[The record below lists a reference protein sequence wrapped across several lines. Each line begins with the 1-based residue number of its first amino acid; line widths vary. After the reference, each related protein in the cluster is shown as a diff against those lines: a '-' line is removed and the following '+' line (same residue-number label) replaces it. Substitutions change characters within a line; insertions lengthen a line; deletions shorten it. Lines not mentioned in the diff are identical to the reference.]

1 MSNDL
6 SLMIRLK
13 GESSD
18 LVNALSKASAQNRV
32 LNGELRA
39 SGASSQ
45 TASRGFD
52 QVTRKSTAMGG
63 ALRTAGIAITTY
75 FGVTQLQN
83 MATNLTS
90 AAGKMQDAEV
100 RLRNLTGSSEEFAEA
115 QSFISETAERQSRD
129 ILVLTD
135 SYARLLAL
143 QSGGIVTGAET
154 REIMLGINDAAAGL
168 GATSSQVQQVMYGLS
183 QALASPVVRAEE
195 LNQTVESLPS
205 LLQAMDKASGAGE
218 GGFRRMVNEGQVT
231 SEFFKT
237 TLIQALKKWEGAAE
251 STYDNINSKIQ
262 RNRNSYL
269 EMADDFQDPIDDALT
284 PLLNAQSAAMEF
296 AANNAQTLATALQG
310 TLIAGVGSLTG
321 ALVAYTRARMAATA
335 EETKSL
341 VTKQRSLQAE
351 YQQAV
356 AAQRTAQSELNKAAA
371 FRTSTAGL
379 TAATAATNRYT
390 AAQTALTAA
399 NARVTATQSA
409 LTTTTAALA
418 GRMSMLGRI
427 GGGVLR
433 LLGGWPGLLITGGLA
448 LMTFGNFAREAA
460 EDTFEY
466 SDSLY
471 DLSDAITKTVE
482 QLKTDQQ
489 AAGNE
494 LDKLNA
500 HLDGLIKKKKEL
512 EAQVMS
518 SDANPVNAPMGP
530 RGAIPSFRS
539 NQQRQELEELLLLIE
554 KVKEKRDKLAETN
567 EKRAGTIDDKKK
579 QNNQAEQEKEKM
591 RLKSVQEQAQKMLE
605 SLEKQKQL
613 QGQVSE
619 AAKVRY
625 EVEHG
630 ALKEIEATTKQLLIE
645 KAKELDAEKER
656 QQLQSTAKDYLA
668 NLREQAN
675 VHNITTE
682 LARVRYQ
689 IEHGELQGINAELEK
704 RLLNEARLADAA
716 RQKEEQKQADKKTE
730 QQFTSLTGSM
740 ENDLM
745 SPEQRLQAEY
755 EKRLE
760 LIDQYGQLEIAK
772 TQEVERAK
780 LAAKQ
785 LFDKQT
791 EELQRK
797 QLQTQLYAGQQIFD
811 GMAGLAKAFGGEQ
824 SSAYKA
830 MFAVSKGFAIA
841 QGVLNLSTAISN
853 AFALPFPSNIPAMAT
868 AASQGAKL
876 LTTIKG
882 TDYQGQAHD
891 GIARVPASNEGT
903 WMLRRDEMVLNPRQR
918 DNFENLVNRVDNMAG
933 GRGGAQVVEFKPQIA
948 IDARGAAEGV
958 EGRLEGVMDEMM
970 EQMKQELYDDF
981 ANNGPLSQRLRS
993 NAA

>member
-52 QVTRKSTAMGG
+52 QVTRQSTAMGG

-100 RLRNLTGSSEEFAEA
+100 RLKNLTSSSTEFAEA
-115 QSFISETAERQSRD
+115 QSFISETAERQSSD
-129 ILVLTD
+129 LLVLTD

-154 REIMLGINDAAAGL
+154 REIMVGINDAAAGL
-168 GATSSQVQQVMYGLS
+168 GATSAEVQQVMYGLS

-195 LNQTVESLPS
+195 LNQVVESLPS

-218 GGFRRMVNEGQVT
+218 GGFRQMVNSGQVT

-262 RNRNSYL
+262 RNRNSYYA
-269 EMADDFQDPIDDALT
+269 MANAFEDPIDDALT

-321 ALVAYTRARMAATA
+321 MLGAYIAARARATQEETRSLVA
-335 EETKSL
+335 
-341 VTKQRSLQAE
+341 KQRSLQAE

-356 AAQRTAQSELNKAAA
+356 AAQRTAQFELNKAAA

-399 NARVTATQSA
+399 NARVTAAQTA
-409 LTTTTAALA
+409 NAAATAALA
-418 GRMSMLGRI
+418 GRMGMLGRI

-433 LLGGWPGLLITGGLA
+433 ILGGWPGLLITGGLA
-448 LMTFGNFAREAA
+448 LMTFSNRAKTAA
-460 EDTFEY
+460 EDNYEY
-466 SDSLY
+466 SESLY
-471 DLSDAITKTVE
+471 SVSGAVTKTVDQLKADQKAAGTELEKLSAHLE
-482 QLKTDQQ
+482 QLEQ
-489 AAGNE
+489 
-494 LDKLNA
+494 
-500 HLDGLIKKKKEL
+500 KKAEL
-512 EAQVMS
+512 EAKNNKEQQNIY
-518 SDANPVNAPMGP
+518 AGARGTAPTL
-530 RGAIPSFRS
+530 R
-539 NQQRQELEELLLLIE
+539 NDKQELEELKLLIE
-554 KVKEKRDKLAETN
+554 EVTAKRRKL
-567 EKRAGTIDDKKK
+567 IDARFERSDVIDKKK
-579 QNNQAEQEKEKM
+579 DDSNQAEQEKEKM

-656 QQLQSTAKDYLA
+656 QELQSTAEDYLA

-716 RQKEEQKQADKKTE
+716 RKKEEQKQADKQTE

-780 LAAKQ
+780 LQAKQ

-918 DNFENLVNRVDNMAG
+918 DNFESLVNRVDNMAG

-958 EGRLEGVMDEMM
+958 ESRLEGVMDEMM

>member
-90 AAGKMQDAEV
+90 AAGKMQDAET
-100 RLRNLTGSSEEFAEA
+100 RIRSLTSTSEHFNEV
-115 QSFISETAERQSRD
+115 QSFISETADRQSQD

-135 SYARLLAL
+135 SYSRLLAL
-143 QSGGIVTGAET
+143 QRGGIITGAESQ
-154 REIMLGINDAAAGL
+154 EILLGINDAAKGL
-168 GATSSQVQQVMYGLS
+168 NATSAQVGQVMYGLS
-183 QALASPVVRAEE
+183 QALASPIVRAEE
-195 LNQTVESLPS
+195 LNQTVESLPG
-205 LLQAMDKASGAGE
+205 LLQELDRVSGAGD

-231 SEFFKT
+231 SNFLKT
-237 TLIQALKKWEGAAE
+237 TLIQALKTWEGTAE
-251 STYDNINSKIQ
+251 ATYDNINSKIQ
-262 RNRNSYL
+262 RNRNQYL
-269 EMADDFQDPIDDALT
+269 RMAEAFEEPIDDALT
-284 PLLNAQSAAMEF
+284 PLLNAQSSAMEF
-296 AANNAQTLATALQG
+296 ATNNAQTLATALQG

-321 ALVAYTRARMAATA
+321 ALVAYIAARARATA

-341 VTKQRSLQAE
+341 VAKQRSLQAE

-356 AAQRTAQSELNKAAA
+356 AAQRTAQFELNKAAA

-399 NARVTATQSA
+399 NARVTAAQNA
-409 LTTTTAALA
+409 NAAATAALA

-448 LMTFGNFAREAA
+448 LLTFGGRAKEAA

-471 DLSDAITKTVE
+471 TLSDAITKTVD
-482 QLKTDQQ
+482 QLKADQQ

-500 HLDGLIKKKKEL
+500 HLDGLVKKKEEL
-512 EAQVMS
+512 EKKVTSGEQNIYAG
-518 SDANPVNAPMGP
+518 A
-530 RGAIPSFRS
+530 RGTSPELRS
-539 NQQRQELEELLLLIE
+539 GQMRRELEELKLLIE
-554 KVKEKRDKLAETN
+554 EVTEKRDKLVETN
-567 EKRAGTIDDKKK
+567 DKRTDTIDDKKK

-656 QQLQSTAKDYLA
+656 QELQSTAKDYLA

-745 SPEQRLQAEY
+745 SPEQRLQTEY

-824 SSAYKA
+824 SAAYKA

-853 AFALPFPSNIPAMAT
+853 AFALPWPTNIPAMAT
-868 AASQGAKL
+868 AATEGGRL

-882 TDYQGQAHD
+882 TTYQGQAHD
-891 GIARVPASNEGT
+891 GISRVPASNEGT

-918 DNFENLVNRVDNMAG
+918 DNFEHLVNRVDGMAG

-958 EGRLEGVMDEMM
+958 ENRLEGVMDEMM

>member
-52 QVTRKSTAMGG
+52 QVTRKSTAMSG

-100 RLRNLTGSSEEFAEA
+100 RLKNLTSSSTEFAEA
-115 QSFISETAERQSRD
+115 QDFIGDTAERQSQD
-129 ILVLTD
+129 ILVLTN
-135 SYARLLAL
+135 SYSRLLAL
-143 QSGGIVTGAET
+143 QKGGIITGGESQ
-154 REIMLGINDAAAGL
+154 EILLGINDAAAAL
-168 GATSSQVQQVMYGLS
+168 GATSTQVNQVMYGLS
-183 QALASPVVRAEE
+183 QALASPIVRAEE

-205 LLQAMDKASGAGE
+205 LLQALDKAAGTDP
-218 GGFRRMVNEGQVT
+218 GGFRQMVNNGQVT
-231 SEFFKT
+231 STFLKT
-237 TLIQALKKWEGAAE
+237 TLMQALKSFEGAAE
-251 STYDNINSKIQ
+251 STYDNINSKIT

-269 EMADDFQDPIDDALT
+269 AMAGDFEEPIDDALT
-284 PLLNAQSAAMEF
+284 PLLTAQSAAMEF
-296 AANNAQTLATALQG
+296 AANNAQTLATALHG
-310 TLIAGVGSLTG
+310 TLIAGVGALSG

-341 VTKQRSLQAE
+341 VAKQRSLQAE

-356 AAQRTAQSELNKAAA
+356 AAQRTAQFELNKAAA

-399 NARVTATQSA
+399 NARVTAAQNA
-409 LTTTTAALA
+409 NAAATAALA

-448 LMTFGNFAREAA
+448 LLTFGGRAKEAA

-471 DLSDAITKTVE
+471 TLSDAITKTVD
-482 QLKTDQQ
+482 QLKADQQ

-500 HLDGLIKKKKEL
+500 HLDGLVKKKEEL
-512 EAQVMS
+512 EKKVTSGEQNIYAG
-518 SDANPVNAPMGP
+518 A
-530 RGAIPSFRS
+530 RGTSPELRS
-539 NQQRQELEELLLLIE
+539 GQMRRELEELKLLIE
-554 KVKEKRDKLAETN
+554 EVTEKRDKLVETN
-567 EKRAGTIDDKKK
+567 DKRTDTIDDKKK

-656 QQLQSTAKDYLA
+656 QELQSTAKDYLA

-824 SSAYKA
+824 SAAYKA

-853 AFALPFPSNIPAMAT
+853 AFALPWPTNIPAMAT
-868 AASQGAKL
+868 AATEGGRL

-882 TDYQGQAHD
+882 TTYQGQAHD
-891 GIARVPASNEGT
+891 GISRVPASNEGT

-918 DNFENLVNRVDNMAG
+918 DNFEHLVNRVDGMTG
-933 GRGGAQVVEFKPQIA
+933 GRGGAQVIEFSPQIA

-958 EGRLEGVMDEMM
+958 ENRLEGVMDEMM

>member
-1 MSNDL
+1 
-6 SLMIRLK
+6 MIRLK

-52 QVTRKSTAMGG
+52 QVTRKSTAMSG

-100 RLRNLTGSSEEFAEA
+100 RLRSLTDSSEHFNEV
-115 QSFISETAERQSRD
+115 QSFISETAERQSQD
-129 ILVLTD
+129 LLVLTD
-135 SYARLLAL
+135 SYSRLLAL
-143 QSGGIVTGAET
+143 QRGGVITGKESQ
-154 REIMLGINDAAAGL
+154 EMMLGINDAAKGL
-168 GATSSQVQQVMYGLS
+168 GATSAEVEQVMYGLA
-183 QALASPVVRAEE
+183 QALSSPVVRAEE
-195 LNQTVESLPS
+195 LNQVVEPLPA
-205 LLQAMDKASGAGE
+205 LLQELDRVSGAGD

-231 SEFFKT
+231 SNFLKT
-237 TLIQALKKWEGAAE
+237 NLIQALKRWEGTAE
-251 STYDNINSKIQ
+251 ATFDNINSKIQ
-262 RNRNSYL
+262 RNRNEYL
-269 EMADDFQDPIDDALT
+269 KTAQAYTDPIDDVLT
-284 PLLNAQSAAMEF
+284 PLINAQSAAMEF
-296 AANNAQTLATALQG
+296 AANNAQTLATALHG
-310 TLIAGVGSLTG
+310 TLIAGVGALSG

-341 VTKQRSLQAE
+341 VAKQRSLQAE

-356 AAQRTAQSELNKAAA
+356 AAQRTAQFELNKAAA

-399 NARVTATQSA
+399 NARVTAAQTA
-409 LTTTTAALA
+409 NAAATAALA
-418 GRMSMLGRI
+418 GRMGMLGRI

-433 LLGGWPGLLITGGLA
+433 ILGGWPGLLITGGLA
-448 LMTFGNFAREAA
+448 LMTFGGRAKEAA

-471 DLSDAITKTVE
+471 TLSDAITKTVD
-482 QLKTDQQ
+482 QLKADQQ
-489 AAGNE
+489 AAGTE
-494 LDKLNA
+494 LQKLSA
-500 HLDGLIKKKKEL
+500 HLDELVAKKKSL
-512 EAQVMS
+512 EQNNKMTAFNVFAGDPGQTY
-518 SDANPVNAPMGP
+518 ANEKAE
-530 RGAIPSFRS
+530 IES
-539 NQQRQELEELLLLIE
+539 LELLIE
-554 KVKEKRDKLAETN
+554 EVQKKIKQLKETQGERSTV
-567 EKRAGTIDDKKK
+567 IDNKSES
-579 QNNQAEQEKEKM
+579 NNQAEQEKEKM

-645 KAKELDAEKER
+645 KAKELDAEKKR

-716 RQKEEQKQADKKTE
+716 RQKEEQKQADKQTE
-730 QQFTSLTGSM
+730 QQFNSMTGSM

-755 EKRLE
+755 DKRLE
-760 LIDQYGQLEIAK
+760 LIDKYGQLEIAK
-772 TQEVERAK
+772 TEEVERAK
-780 LAAKQ
+780 INAKK

-797 QLQTQLYAGQQIFD
+797 QLQNQLYSGQQIFD

-824 SSAYKA
+824 SKAYKA

-841 QGVLNLSTAISN
+841 QGTLNLATAISN
-853 AFALPFPSNIPAMAT
+853 AFSKPWPTNIPLMAQ
-868 AASQGAKL
+868 AASQGGKL
-876 LTTIKG
+876 LSTIKG
-882 TDYQGQAHD
+882 TTYQGQAHD

-958 EGRLEGVMDEMM
+958 ESRLEGVMDEMM
-970 EQMKQELYDDF
+970 GQMKQELYDDF

>member
-90 AAGKMQDAEV
+90 AAGKMQDAET
-100 RLRNLTGSSEEFAEA
+100 RIRSLTSSSEHFNEV
-115 QSFISETAERQSRD
+115 QSFISETADRQSQD

-135 SYARLLAL
+135 SYSRLLAL
-143 QSGGIVTGAET
+143 QRGGIITGAESQ
-154 REIMLGINDAAAGL
+154 EILLGINDAAKGL
-168 GATSSQVQQVMYGLS
+168 NATSAQVGQVMYGLS
-183 QALASPVVRAEE
+183 QALASPIVRAEE
-195 LNQTVESLPS
+195 LNQTVESLPG
-205 LLQAMDKASGAGE
+205 LLQELDRVSGAGD

-231 SEFFKT
+231 SNFLKT
-237 TLIQALKKWEGAAE
+237 TLIQALKTWEGTAE
-251 STYDNINSKIQ
+251 ATYDNINSKIQ
-262 RNRNSYL
+262 RNRNQYL
-269 EMADDFQDPIDDALT
+269 RMAEAFEEPIDDALT
-284 PLLNAQSAAMEF
+284 PLLNAQSSAMEF
-296 AANNAQTLATALQG
+296 ATNNAQTLATALQG

-321 ALVAYTRARMAATA
+321 ALVAYIAARARATA

-341 VTKQRSLQAE
+341 VAKQRSLQAE

-356 AAQRTAQSELNKAAA
+356 AAQRTAQFELNKAAA

-379 TAATAATNRYT
+379 TSATAATNRYT

-399 NARVTATQSA
+399 NARVTAAQNA
-409 LTTTTAALA
+409 NAAATAALA

-448 LMTFGNFAREAA
+448 LLTFGGHAKEAA

-471 DLSDAITKTVE
+471 TLSDAITKTVD

-489 AAGNE
+489 AAGSE

-500 HLDGLIKKKKEL
+500 HLDGLVKKKEEL
-512 EAQVMS
+512 EKKVTSGEQNIYAG
-518 SDANPVNAPMGP
+518 A
-530 RGAIPSFRS
+530 RGTSPELRS
-539 NQQRQELEELLLLIE
+539 GQMRQELEELKLLIE
-554 KVKEKRDKLAETN
+554 EVTEKRDKLAETN

-579 QNNQAEQEKEKM
+579 QDNQAEQEKEKM

-645 KAKELDAEKER
+645 KAKEVDAEKER
-656 QQLQSTAKDYLA
+656 QELQSTAKDYLA

-730 QQFTSLTGSM
+730 QQFTSMTGSM

-745 SPEQRLQAEY
+745 NPEQRLQAEY

-824 SSAYKA
+824 SAAYKA

-853 AFALPFPSNIPAMAT
+853 AFALPWPTNIPAMAT
-868 AASQGAKL
+868 AATEGGRL

-882 TDYQGQAHD
+882 TTYQGQAHD
-891 GIARVPASNEGT
+891 GISRVPASNEGT

-918 DNFENLVNRVDNMAG
+918 DNFEHLVNRVDGMAS
-933 GRGGAQVVEFKPQIA
+933 GRGGGQIVEFKPQIA

-958 EGRLEGVMDEMM
+958 ENRLEGVMDEMM

>member
-52 QVTRKSTAMGG
+52 QVTRQSSAMGG

-154 REIMLGINDAAAGL
+154 REIMIGINDAAAGL
-168 GATSSQVQQVMYGLS
+168 GATSAEVQQVMYGLS

-195 LNQTVESLPS
+195 LNQVVESLPS

-218 GGFRRMVNEGQVT
+218 GGFRQMVNSGQVT

-262 RNRNSYL
+262 RNRNSYYA
-269 EMADDFQDPIDDALT
+269 MANAFEDPIDDALT

-321 ALVAYTRARMAATA
+321 MLGAYIVARARATQEETRSLVA
-335 EETKSL
+335 
-341 VTKQRSLQAE
+341 KQRSLQAE

-356 AAQRTAQSELNKAAA
+356 AAQRTAQFELNKAAA
-371 FRTSTAGL
+371 FRTSTAVL

-399 NARVTATQSA
+399 NARVTAAQTA
-409 LTTTTAALA
+409 NAAATAALA
-418 GRMSMLGRI
+418 GRMGMLGRI

-433 LLGGWPGLLITGGLA
+433 ILGGWPGLLITGGLA
-448 LMTFGNFAREAA
+448 LMTFGGRAKEAA

-471 DLSDAITKTVE
+471 TLSDAITKTVD
-482 QLKTDQQ
+482 QLKADQQ
-489 AAGNE
+489 AAGTE
-494 LDKLNA
+494 LQKLSA
-500 HLDGLIKKKKEL
+500 HLDELVAKKKSL
-512 EAQVMS
+512 EQNNKMTAFNVFAGDPGQTY
-518 SDANPVNAPMGP
+518 ANEKAE
-530 RGAIPSFRS
+530 IES
-539 NQQRQELEELLLLIE
+539 LELLIE
-554 KVKEKRDKLAETN
+554 EVQKKIKQLKETQGERSTV
-567 EKRAGTIDDKKK
+567 IDNKSES
-579 QNNQAEQEKEKM
+579 NNQAEQEKEKM

-656 QQLQSTAKDYLA
+656 QELQSTAKDYLA

-824 SSAYKA
+824 SAAYKA

-853 AFALPFPSNIPAMAT
+853 AFALPWPTNIPAMAT
-868 AASQGAKL
+868 AATEGGRL

-882 TDYQGQAHD
+882 TTYQGQAHD
-891 GIARVPASNEGT
+891 GISRVPASNEGT

-918 DNFENLVNRVDNMAG
+918 DNFEHLVNRVDGMSG
-933 GRGGAQVVEFKPQIA
+933 GRGGAQVIEFSPQIA

-958 EGRLEGVMDEMM
+958 ENRLEGVMDEMM

>member
-52 QVTRKSTAMGG
+52 QVTRQSSAMGG

-154 REIMLGINDAAAGL
+154 REIMIGINDAAAGL
-168 GATSSQVQQVMYGLS
+168 GATSAEVQQVMYGLS

-195 LNQTVESLPS
+195 LNQVVESLPS

-218 GGFRRMVNEGQVT
+218 GGFRQMVNSGQVT

-262 RNRNSYL
+262 RNRNSYYA
-269 EMADDFQDPIDDALT
+269 MANAFEDPIDDALT

-321 ALVAYTRARMAATA
+321 MLGAYIVARARATQEETRSLVA
-335 EETKSL
+335 
-341 VTKQRSLQAE
+341 KQRSLQAE

-356 AAQRTAQSELNKAAA
+356 AAQRTAQFELNKAAA

-399 NARVTATQSA
+399 NARVTAAQTA
-409 LTTTTAALA
+409 NAAATAALA
-418 GRMSMLGRI
+418 GRMGMLGRI

-433 LLGGWPGLLITGGLA
+433 ILGGWPGLLITGGLA
-448 LMTFGNFAREAA
+448 LMTFGGRAKEAA

-466 SDSLY
+466 SESLY

-500 HLDGLIKKKKEL
+500 HLDGLVKKKEEL
-512 EAQVMS
+512 EKKVTSGEQNIYAG
-518 SDANPVNAPMGP
+518 A
-530 RGAIPSFRS
+530 RGTSPELRS
-539 NQQRQELEELLLLIE
+539 GQMRQELEELKLLIE
-554 KVKEKRDKLAETN
+554 EVTEKRDKLAKTN
-567 EKRAGTIDDKKK
+567 EKRAGTIDEKKS

-716 RQKEEQKQADKKTE
+716 RKKEEQKQADKQTA
-730 QQFTSLTGSM
+730 QQFDSLTGSM

-780 LAAKQ
+780 LQAKQ

-824 SSAYKA
+824 SAAYKA

-853 AFALPFPSNIPAMAT
+853 AFALPFPTNIPAMAT
-868 AASQGAKL
+868 AASEGGKL

-882 TDYQGQAHD
+882 TSYQGQAHD
-891 GIARVPASNEGT
+891 GISRVPASNEGT

-918 DNFENLVNRVDNMAG
+918 DNFENLVNRVDGMAG

-958 EGRLEGVMDEMM
+958 ESRLEGVMDEMM

>member
-39 SGASSQ
+39 TGTSSQ
-45 TASRGFD
+45 TATRGFD
-52 QVTRKSTAMGG
+52 QVTRQSTAMTG
-63 ALRTAGIAITTY
+63 ALRTAGLALTTY
-75 FGVTQLQN
+75 FGVTQLKN

-100 RLRNLTGSSEEFAEA
+100 RLKNLTSSSSEFAEA
-115 QSFISETAERQSRD
+115 QDFISQTAERQSQD

-143 QSGGIVTGAET
+143 QSGGIITGGET

-168 GATSSQVQQVMYGLS
+168 GATSAQVKQVMYGLS
-183 QALASPVVRAEE
+183 QALASPIVRAEE
-195 LNQTVESLPS
+195 LNQVVESLPS
-205 LLQAMDKASGAGE
+205 LLQAMDNAAGAGE
-218 GGFRRMVNEGQVT
+218 GGFRQMVNSGQVT

-237 TLIQALKKWEGAAE
+237 TLIQSLKKWEGAAE
-251 STYDNINSKIQ
+251 STYDNINAKIQ
-262 RNRNSYL
+262 RNRNQYL
-269 EMADDFQDPIDDALT
+269 AMAKAFEQPIDDALT

-296 AANNAQTLATALQG
+296 AANNAQTLATVLQT
-310 TLIAGVGSLTG
+310 TLIAGTGSLTG
-321 ALVAYTRARMAATA
+321 ILLTYTAARIQASNAERASMIV
-335 EETKSL
+335 K
-341 VTKQRSLQAE
+341 
-351 YQQAV
+351 QQAAQADHQQAL
-356 AAQRTAQSELNKAAA
+356 AAQRVAQSEVAKAAA
-371 FRTSTAGL
+371 YRSSVTGL
-379 TAATAATNRYT
+379 TSVTVATNRYN
-390 AAQTALTAA
+390 AAQNALTAA
-399 NARVTATQSA
+399 NTRVAATQTA
-409 LTTTTAALA
+409 NAAATAALA
-418 GRMSMLGRI
+418 GRMGMLTRI
-427 GGGVLR
+427 GGGILR

-448 LMTFGNFAREAA
+448 LLTFGGRAKQAA

-471 DLSDAITKTVE
+471 SLKDAIGKTVD
-482 QLKTDQQ
+482 QLRSDQE
-489 AAGNE
+489 AAGQE
-494 LDKLNA
+494 LQKLTE
-500 HLDGLIKKKKEL
+500 HLKEL
-512 EAQVMS
+512 EEQKKQLEE
-518 SDANPVNAPMGP
+518 
-530 RGAIPSFRS
+530 S
-539 NQQRQELEELLLLIE
+539 NKMTTFNVFAGDPGGVYAKEKAELEELDLLIAD
-554 KVKEKRDKLAETN
+554 VTEKRRKLIDARS
-567 EKRAGTIDDKKK
+567 KRSDTIDEKKDEGQK
-579 QNNQAEQEKEKM
+579 AEQEKEKM

-619 AAKVRY
+619 VAKVRY

-645 KAKELDAEKER
+645 KAKELDAEKAK
-656 QQLQSTAKDYLA
+656 QKLQSTAEDYLS

-675 VHNITTE
+675 VHSITTE
-682 LARVRYQ
+682 LARVRYE

-704 RLLNEARLADAA
+704 QLINEARLADAA
-716 RQKEEQKQADKKTE
+716 RKKEEQKQADKKVE

-740 ENDLM
+740 ETDLM
-745 SPEQRLQAEY
+745 NPEQKLRAEY
-755 EKRLE
+755 EKRLQ
-760 LIDQYGQLEIAK
+760 LIDEYGKLQVAK
-772 TQEVERAK
+772 TKEVENAK
-780 LAAKQ
+780 LQAKQ
-785 LFDKQT
+785 LFNKQT

-797 QLQTQLYAGQQIFD
+797 QLQSQLYAGQQIFD

-824 SSAYKA
+824 SAAYKA

-853 AFALPFPSNIPAMAT
+853 AFALPWPSNIPAMAT
-868 AASQGAKL
+868 AASEGGRL

-882 TDYQGQAHD
+882 TTYQGQAHD
-891 GIARVPASNEGT
+891 GISRVPASNEGT

-918 DNFENLVNRVDNMAG
+918 DNFEHLVNRVDGMGAGRAG
-933 GRGGAQVVEFKPQIA
+933 GGQIIEFKPQIA

-958 EGRLEGVMDEMM
+958 ENRLEGVMDEMM